1 MNIKTYHDVMDFCQ
15 WWLLHNDHSGDVFE
29 RGIAYAADAESVTK
43 WRRPPPRGLSLGA
56 AFEHWAPHSPQ
67 AAIDLFSGAD
77 THKLRSILAGYYLPD
92 NLRKTVQ
99 EALVGARPW
108 LWNGVEPLQMPLRA
122 PLCFAIRADRSPGSP
137 LARVIVAERIAPY
150 ATVAQWLDAQ
160 GRSELTETPEA
171 RQAYRKA
178 WLEKLIEEFSDDS
191 N

>member
-15 WWLLHNDHSGDVFE
+15 WWLLHNDHIGEVFE
-29 RGIAYAADAESVTK
+29 RVNAYAADAESVTK

-67 AAIDLFSGAD
+67 SAIDIFSGAN
-77 THKLRSILAGYYLPD
+77 TRKLRSILAGYYLPD
-92 NLRKTVQ
+92 NLRKAVQ
-99 EALVGARPW
+99 EALVRARPW
-108 LWNGVEPLQMPLRA
+108 LWNGVELQEMHLRA
-122 PLCFAIRADRSPGSP
+122 TLCVAIRAGHSPGSC
-137 LARVIVAERIAPY
+137 LARAIISERIAPY
-150 ATVAQWLDAQ
+150 ATVAQWLAAQ
-160 GRSELTETPEA
+160 GRSELTETPEV